1 MPKAHR
7 RVALIVGA
15 ALATAAVAAIP
26 ALATNIVKIDS
37 KVRISH
43 HAPAFHGRV
52 KSDNQACEE
61 GRNVKLFKRRHG
73 PDHVLGHDE
82 SNHNGG
88 WKVHVD
94 PLSSGAYYAKVTRRE
109 EGAAGTIF
117 VCRRDRSKT
126 VVVD

>member
-26 ALATNIVKIDS
+26 ALATNVVKIDS

-43 HAPAFHGRV
+43 HA
-52 KSDNQACEE
+52 
-61 GRNVKLFKRRHG
+61 RHG

-82 SNHNGG
+82 TNHNGG

-94 PLSSGAYYAKVTRRE
+94 PISSGAYYARVTRRE

>member
-15 ALATAAVAAIP
+15 AIATAAVAAIP
-26 ALATNIVKIDS
+26 ALATNVVKIDS
-37 KVRISH
+37 KVTISH
-43 HAPAFHGRV
+43 RAPAFHGKV
-52 KSDNQACEE
+52 KSDNSGCEV
-61 GRNVKLFKRRHG
+61 GRNVKLFRQRPG
-73 PDHVLGHDE
+73 PDQFLGHDE
-82 SNHNGG
+82 TNHKGR
-88 WKVHVD
+88 WKVGVS
-94 PLSSGAYYAKVTRRE
+94 PLSSGGYYAKVTRRE

>member
-7 RVALIVGA
+7 RVPLILGA
-15 ALATAAVAAIP
+15 AIATAAVAAIP
-26 ALATNIVKIDS
+26 ALASNVVRIDS

-43 HAPAFHGRV
+43 RAPAFHGKVR
-52 KSDNQACEE
+52 SDNNGCESN
-61 GRNVKLFKRRHG
+61 RKVKMFRRQHG
-73 PDHVLGHDE
+73 PDQLLGHDRTDRR
-82 SNHNGG
+82 GK
-88 WKVHVD
+88 WKVEVD
-94 PLSSGAYYAKVTRRE
+94 PLSSGAYYARVKRRA

>member
-1 MPKAHR
+1 MPQAHR

-15 ALATAAVAAIP
+15 AIATAAVAAIP
-26 ALATNIVKIDS
+26 ALATNVVKIDS
-37 KVRISH
+37 QVTISH

-52 KSDNQACEE
+52 KSDNHACEV

-73 PDHVLGHDE
+73 PDDFLGHDE
-82 SNHNGG
+82 TNHKGR
-88 WKVHVD
+88 WKVGVN

-109 EGAAGTIF
+109 EGTAGTIY